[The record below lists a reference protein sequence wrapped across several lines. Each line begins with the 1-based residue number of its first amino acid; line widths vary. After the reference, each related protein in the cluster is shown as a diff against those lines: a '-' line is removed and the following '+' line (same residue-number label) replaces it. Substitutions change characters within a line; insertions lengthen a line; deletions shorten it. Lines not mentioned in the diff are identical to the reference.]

1 MNDYT
6 EEQNLSAAKK
16 KLEELVRS
24 ADDDLASLIQLGNGF
39 KLNLNYSLDSL
50 EGVEKLLV
58 GLNGKHGFEYLKSQA
73 WLYIGQ
79 VICKTMGGHWI
90 VSNDLTNYREHY
102 LMPVVTGFSKFNDE
116 YCPMVEIEEYIK
128 TPFADF
134 FKDKINALRAGTYR
148 HK

>member
-58 GLNGKHGFEYLKSQA
+58 GLNGKHGFEYLNHK
-73 WLYIGQ
+73 
-79 VICKTMGGHWI
+79 H
-90 VSNDLTNYREHY
+90 
-102 LMPVVTGFSKFNDE
+102 GFISGK
-116 YCPMVEIEEYIK
+116 
-128 TPFADF
+128 
-134 FKDKINALRAGTYR
+134 
-148 HK
+148 